1 MPRWLSYLMLLPGL
15 LVAVQ
20 MAFGWVEKTK
30 ESVSLSAMLVL
41 AGIALMGMSQ
51 AEKLRSSDRGEE
63 ARDAEISFALA
74 RMMATGLIAI
84 SMVLFSLDVLG
95 HFSEFNANVIFWFSL
110 PFFFI
115 LLTIKY
121 YRVWG
126 VVRFLYGSGK
136 VIEGT
141 VLRIDNQVHHLKGTH
156 YQNVYYEY
164 EVPEKGRFSG
174 ESVTPYSPLISYE
187 PGQAVQLLYDPSRPQ
202 RSLLLNA
209 WHGKGLL
216 SKQEYY
222 KKLTRP
228 DEGE

>member
-15 LVAVQ
+15 LIAVQ
-20 MAFGWVEKTK
+20 MAFGWTEKTK
-30 ESVSLSAMLVL
+30 ESISLSVMLVL
-41 AGIALMGMSQ
+41 TGIALIGMSQ
-51 AEKLRSSDRGEE
+51 AEKLRNSDRGDE
-63 ARDAEISFALA
+63 ARQAEISFALV

-84 SMVLFSLDVLG
+84 SMLLFSLEVLG
-95 HFSEFNANVIFWFSL
+95 TLTEFNSNVIFWFSL

-121 YRVWG
+121 YNVWRV
-126 VVRFLYGSGK
+126 VNFLYGSGK
-136 VIEGT
+136 TIEGK
-141 VLRIDNQVHHLKGTH
+141 VLRIENQVHHLKGTH
-156 YQNVYYEY
+156 YLNVFYEY
-164 EVPEKGRFSG
+164 EVPEKGRFCG
-174 ESVTPYSPLISYE
+174 ESVTPYSPLITYE
-187 PGQAVQLLYDPSRPQ
+187 PGQTVQLLYDPSRPK

>member
-1 MPRWLSYLMLLPGL
+1 MPKWLSYLMLLPGL

-20 MAFGWVEKTK
+20 MAFGWTERTR
-30 ESVSLSAMLVL
+30 ESISLSAMLVL
-41 AGIALMGMSQ
+41 TGIALMGMSQ

-84 SMVLFSLDVLG
+84 SMVLFSIDVLG
-95 HFSEFNANVIFWFSL
+95 SFSTFNANIVFWFSL

-121 YRVWG
+121 YKVWRVI
-126 VVRFLYGSGK
+126 RFLYGSGK
-136 VIEGT
+136 VIDGT
-141 VLRIDNQVHHLKGTH
+141 VLRVDKQVHHLRGTH
-156 YQNVYYEY
+156 YLNVYYEY
-164 EVPEKGRFSG
+164 EAPEKGRYVG
-174 ESVTPYSPLISYE
+174 ESVTPYSPLIAYD
-187 PGQAVQLLYDPSRPQ
+187 PGQSVQLLYDPSCPR

-216 SKQEYY
+216 SRQEYY